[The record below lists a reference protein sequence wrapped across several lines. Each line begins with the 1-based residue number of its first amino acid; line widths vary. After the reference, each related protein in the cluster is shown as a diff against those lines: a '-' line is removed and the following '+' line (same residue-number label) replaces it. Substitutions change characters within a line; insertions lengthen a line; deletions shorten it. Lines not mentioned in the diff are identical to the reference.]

1 LLHLLYTLDDN
12 EVRRINFPYAFRR
25 KWRIDIIIPPGVEKI
40 GEGRYLLDDAKYVV
54 YLDGRYYWMG
64 RNQIIDFA
72 TQAEV
77 EYFPVISGLGFVKGE
92 SGYTLEKNDESF
104 FKVVDTIYG
113 NAMFLKRLSG
123 VDYKSGTL
131 FFRRG
136 IVLKVFDWNV
146 LLEKR
151 KEVIE
156 EIIKAEDTSEYLLFS
171 DGKLMRVR

>member
-1 LLHLLYTLDDN
+1 
-12 EVRRINFPYAFRR
+12 
-25 KWRIDIIIPPGVEKI
+25 
-40 GEGRYLLDDAKYVV
+40 
-54 YLDGRYYWMG
+54 
-64 RNQIIDFA
+64 
-72 TQAEV
+72 
-77 EYFPVISGLGFVKGE
+77 
-92 SGYTLEKNDESF
+92 
-104 FKVVDTIYG
+104 
-113 NAMFLKRLSG
+113 MFLKRLSG